1 MSDAQQPA
9 PPERVETVDL
19 SEAGSEPEAPAPA
32 PAHGSVAWT
41 NAVDD
46 EENERRRE
54 PPEVHKAWTRLTHK
68 YRWPI
73 LALTA
78 LSWALAPLA
87 PGLLK
92 ECSNAVAAAPGSP
105 SKRANRAIARAFP
118 ASTKAATLV
127 VLEEGPLR
135 ASHEAWCGFER
146 ALAASIN
153 REHAS
158 FLKAPLASYCLLA
171 DRNLTYLA
179 ANFVGRDAAQFVIT
193 YDASKGQAATSKFV
207 AYVEDEA
214 QSLKPRHYEVGATGF
229 DAFARASVEGERKD
243 LSAVDEV
250 SVPLALLVMALTLA
264 CVPLLILPI
273 VNMLTATIIEFV
285 VVRLLARSM
294 TIAPFVP
301 SIMLTVTLAISFDYS
316 LFVCS
321 RYLEARRAGVA
332 NEARVDA
339 VNRGAGRTIV
349 VSGSTL
355 IACFLG
361 LLCFPNNIL
370 RGVGA
375 AVAVGLAC
383 AVLVNLLVSPAL
395 LHVGGER
402 LCRAQDVVV
411 RKVMTYFR
419 NDEDYVA
426 LSPRNTQ
433 KRNPFRFLSSLV
445 WRDSKYAIAAL
456 CIVVAVTL
464 PCCMRATHLRT
475 VADPVMVAPSPSEP
489 QRTLD
494 RLGKTFGGGAV
505 APYTVLFEGPFTD
518 ESIAKA
524 DAFLKELGEPYAGP
538 TSLNGTRLTISDYAS
553 CVLSSSDW
561 CLSLKALY
569 ATSVT
574 KTAFRATVSL
584 RANPYSN
591 RGLKWLKRA
600 RKKCTSGIYINGP
613 AAGLSDVVD
622 ALYASFPRV
631 VGATLGVVF
640 VLLSLS
646 FKSLLLAAR
655 SVLCL
660 ALTLSF
666 AFGCC
671 VLIYQDHGLSID
683 FLTTRT
689 ADRGVSWLAPLL
701 CFTIVVGL
709 GLDYDIFFL
718 ARVHEYRFVGRL
730 SDRDACVEAA
740 ARTGTVISS
749 AAVIMAVAFSGLFFS
764 TTTILNQAA
773 FLLTCAVLFD
783 AFVVRALVTPSLL
796 ALSGEYAW
804 WPSVPPVSGPLAEG
818 LARVDDDAASD
829 DDGGVDI

>member
-1 MSDAQQPA
+1 MAEEAAPAPA

-19 SEAGSEPEAPAPA
+19 SEEAESEPEAPAPA
-32 PAHGSVAWT
+32 PL
-41 NAVDD
+41 
-46 EENERRRE
+46 
-54 PPEVHKAWTRLTHK
+54 EVHKAWTRLTHK

-87 PGLLK
+87 PGLLR
-92 ECSNAVAAAPGSP
+92 ECSNAVTAAPGSP

-118 ASTKAATLV
+118 ASSKAATLV
-127 VLEEGPLR
+127 VLAEGPLL
-135 ASHEAWCGFER
+135 ASYEEWCGFER
-146 ALAASIN
+146 ALAASIQT
-153 REHAS
+153 EHAS

-179 ANFVGRDAAQFVIT
+179 ANFVSPEAAQFVIT
-193 YDASKGQAATSKFV
+193 YDASRGQAATSKFV
-207 AYVEDEA
+207 AYVEDKA
-214 QSLKPRHYEVGATGF
+214 QSLKPHHYKVGATGF

-264 CVPLLILPI
+264 CVPLLVLPV

-285 VVRLLARSM
+285 VVRLLAKSM

-321 RYLEARRAGVA
+321 RYLEARRAGVS

-395 LHVGGER
+395 LHVCGER

-411 RKVMTYFR
+411 RKVLTYFR
-419 NDEDYVA
+419 NNEDYVL
-426 LSPRNTQ
+426 LSPRRQRQ
-433 KRNPFRFLSSLV
+433 KNPFRFLSDLV
-445 WRDSKYAIAAL
+445 WRDSKYAVAAL
-456 CIVVAVTL
+456 CIVVAVTM
-464 PCCMRATHLRT
+464 PACTRATHLRT

-494 RLGKTFGGGAV
+494 RLGKTFGAGAV
-505 APYTVLFEGPFTD
+505 APYTILFEGPFTD

-524 DAFLKELGEPYAGP
+524 DAFLTALGEPYAGP
-538 TSLNGTRLTISDYAS
+538 TSLNGTLLSVSDYAS
-553 CVLSSSDW
+553 CVFSSSDW

-574 KTAFRATVSL
+574 KSAFRATVSL

-591 RGLKWLKRA
+591 RGLKWLKKA

-646 FKSLLLAAR
+646 FKSLLVAAR

-671 VLIYQDHGLSID
+671 VLIYQDHSLSID

-796 ALSGEYAW
+796 ALSGVYAW

-829 DDGGVDI
+829 DDDGGVDI